1 MSRITRLAIGL
12 CGLVWGLGML
22 ALPLRM
28 AGAEEAKTWIELIP
42 PGKEL
47 EAWERADG
55 WIVAGDA
62 QLDPTVKSGR
72 KLLAVPGRG
81 VLISSLEGLAMERN
95 LRSKQHFADLE
106 VHVEFLIS
114 KGSNAGVKLQGLY
127 EIQILDSFGQKK
139 LHGDS
144 CGGVYPRAELTPRYH
159 TIDEGVPPR
168 LNAAKPAGQWQTL
181 DMEFRAPRFDGQG
194 RKVENARFL
203 KVVLNGQVIHEN
215 VELRWPTGYAWK
227 VEKEVPVG
235 PLFLQGDHGPV
246 AYRNVRVRPL
256 ERAAQ

>member
-1 MSRITRLAIGL
+1 MRRSINGL
-12 CGLVWGLGML
+12 LCWMWIWVRGALTGAGGLVQ
-22 ALPLRM
+22 A
-28 AGAEEAKTWIELIP
+28 AEPDGWQDLMP

-47 EAWERADG
+47 AAWEGGNG

-62 QLDPTVKSGR
+62 QVDPAVPTGR
-72 KLLAVPGRG
+72 KLRAVPGQG
-81 VLISSLEGLAMERN
+81 VLISTLEGLALERN
-95 LRSKQHFADLE
+95 LRSKQQFADLE
-106 VHVEFLIS
+106 VHLEFLIP

-127 EIQILDSFGQKK
+127 EIQILDSFGKKK
-139 LHGDS
+139 LTGED

-168 LNAAKPAGQWQTL
+168 LNAAKPPGQWQTL
-181 DMEFRAPRFDGQG
+181 DIVFRAPRFDAKGQ
-194 RKVENARFL
+194 KTENARFV

-215 VELRWPTGYAWK
+215 VELRWPTGWAWR
-227 VEKEVPVG
+227 VEKEKPQG

-256 ERAAQ
+256 NLAGQ